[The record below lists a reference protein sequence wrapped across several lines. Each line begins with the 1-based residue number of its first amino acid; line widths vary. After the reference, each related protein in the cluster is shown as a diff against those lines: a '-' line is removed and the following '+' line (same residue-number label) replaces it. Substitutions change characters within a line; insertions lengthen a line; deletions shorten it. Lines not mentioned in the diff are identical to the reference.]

1 VATMSHEIRTPLNGV
16 LGHLELLA
24 RSPLQPGQRERLDRT
39 RFSADA
45 LMRIITDVLDFS
57 KIEAGPLGVE
67 RGPFAPRPPI
77 EGVALLFAP
86 DALRKGVR
94 LYFTVDAAA
103 DQLCVGDAHRIRQIL
118 TNLVGNAVKFTESG
132 RILLRAEMQ
141 REAGQG
147 TQLRVQVI
155 DSGI

>member
-1 VATMSHEIRTPLNGV
+1 MSHEIRTPLNGV

-24 RSPLQPGQRERLDRT
+24 RSPLQPGQRERLDRI

-45 LMRIITDVLDFS
+45 LMRIISDVLDFS
-57 KIEAGPLGVE
+57 KIEAGQLDVE
-67 RGPFAPRPPI
+67 PVPFALRPLI

-94 LYFTVDAAA
+94 LYFTVDAAV

-118 TNLVGNAVKFTESG
+118 TNLVGNAVKFTEPGYSAARAG
-132 RILLRAEMQ
+132 HRLRHRHEP
-141 REAGQG
+141 
-147 TQLRVQVI
+147 
-155 DSGI
+155 